1 MFLRK
6 RHGRV
11 VTMPWFEL
19 DECDTREE
27 RRRTSR
33 ASSGRRVSNCDD
45 GDAS

>member
-27 RRRTSR
+27 RAAYVAGKLR
-33 ASSGRRVSNCDD
+33 AAGIEL
-45 GDAS
+45 

>member
-27 RRRTSR
+27 RAAYVVGKLR
-33 ASSGRRVSNCDD
+33 AAGIEL
-45 GDAS
+45 